1 MVGGRDEIWDWVVT
15 EVGGKRVGERDRPVG
30 EIGGKFKGWVGTGFW
45 GNKGGRMGRF
55 KVCLVEVG
63 GRRGGC
69 KEPVKPFE
77 LIRGLSKGRSRM
89 RGDLGGRGGEAE
101 VGGAGGRPGG

>member
-1 MVGGRDEIWDWVVT
+1 MGRMVGGREEILDWVVR
-15 EVGGKRVGERDRPVG
+15 EVGGKRVGDRGRFVG

-45 GNKGGRMGRF
+45 GKKGGRIGRF
-55 KVCLVEVG
+55 KVCLVGVG

-77 LIRGLSKGRSRM
+77 LMRGLGKGRSRM
-89 RGDLGGRGGEAE
+89 RGDLGGSGGEAE
-101 VGGAGGRPGG
+101 V